1 MNFGE
6 ALKLLQEGHT
16 LRREGW
22 HDPHVEVTLEEKN
35 GMGRIDFQK
44 VVKCQVA
51 HYTHAKLG
59 WHPTPNEILAT
70 DWKLVK

>member
-1 MNFGE
+1 MNLGE

-22 HDPHVEVTLEEKN
+22 HDPHVEVTLEEVQGVRTK
-35 GMGRIDFQK
+35 FQK

-59 WHPTPNEILAT
+59 WHPHPNEILAT
-70 DWKLVK
+70 DWEVVE